1 MSFLAPHVDSFFTS
15 PDKEGGILHWHV
27 RFVNTDAGVAM
38 LVDRDRK
45 QLDVTKY
52 LLKE

>member
-1 MSFLAPHVDSFFTS
+1 MQS
-15 PDKEGGILHWHV
+15 DK
-27 RFVNTDAGVAM
+27 RDTGVAM